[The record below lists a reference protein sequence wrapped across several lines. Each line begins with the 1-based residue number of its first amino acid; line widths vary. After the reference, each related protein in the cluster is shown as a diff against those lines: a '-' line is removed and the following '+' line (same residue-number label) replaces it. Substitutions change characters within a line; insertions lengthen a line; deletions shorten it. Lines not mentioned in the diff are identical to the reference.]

1 MKFLFLSMILSSSFY
16 SSSQADS
23 AQLYNLLDTIVGM
36 GYRVYSD
43 TAVLNDVGDFI
54 YSEFETRSENVYR
67 QSYKVGNTTYSNI
80 CAVVGDTTKPRII
93 IGAHYDVCHKQDGA
107 DDNGSG
113 VVGMIAA
120 LEELKDF
127 NGDYCLEFVAYTLE
141 EPPFYATEYMGSA
154 KHANWLKERNVEVY
168 GMLTLEMIGYFDDA
182 KKSQSYPLGILKM
195 IYGGKGDYITLVRTF
210 KKGKFVRKF
219 TNQFCKSHQI
229 KTKKFTGPKKLTGI
243 DFSDHRSYWA
253 QGWSA
258 LMVTDTSFYRNKNY
272 HESTDTMDTL
282 DYNRMADV
290 VNATVFAI
298 NNL

>member
-1 MKFLFLSMILSSSFY
+1 
-16 SSSQADS
+16 
-23 AQLYNLLDTIVGM
+23 
-36 GYRVYSD
+36 
-43 TAVLNDVGDFI
+43 
-54 YSEFETRSENVYR
+54 
-67 QSYKVGNTTYSNI
+67 
-80 CAVVGDTTKPRII
+80 
-93 IGAHYDVCHKQDGA
+93 
-107 DDNGSG
+107 
-113 VVGMIAA
+113 
-120 LEELKDF
+120 
-127 NGDYCLEFVAYTLE
+127 
-141 EPPFYATEYMGSA
+141 
-154 KHANWLKERNVEVY
+154 
-168 GMLTLEMIGYFDDA
+168 
-182 KKSQSYPLGILKM
+182 M

-229 KTKKFTGPKKLTGI
+229 ETKKFTGPKKLTGI